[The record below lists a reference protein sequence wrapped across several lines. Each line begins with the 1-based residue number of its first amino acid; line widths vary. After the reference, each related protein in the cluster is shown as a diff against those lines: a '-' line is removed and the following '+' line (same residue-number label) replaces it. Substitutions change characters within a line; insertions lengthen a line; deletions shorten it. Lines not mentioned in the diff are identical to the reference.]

1 LRKKKHQIK
10 ILYALD
16 LEGVIIMDRGIVTS
30 ISQDNDTSEQT
41 RSLKIRDE
49 TGCINIII
57 WNEKVSPREI
67 IK

>member
-1 LRKKKHQIK
+1 
-10 ILYALD
+10 
-16 LEGVIIMDRGIVTS
+16 MDRGIVTS